1 MKLVRDLMTKTLISI
16 PASKTLTE
24 AKDVLLDNGITSL
37 PVFDAYG
44 KPIGLLTELGLVRA
58 FLKVHNSAD
67 KSKDTIFHHKEFLD
81 TITVVD
87 EDVPILQAIKMLFGS
102 GVIRLLV
109 KDSRNKFI
117 GIISPRDILR
127 VVSGDFDR
135 VMGIERELTHT
146 QTALRKVSG
155 KLKDSDEILSRYH
168 DYLEQA
174 PFFIHSLDEE
184 GSLVF
189 ANMRLR
195 EELGYERGEM
205 IGMRL
210 EDIYTKDQVEKSRS
224 GLKKIM
230 KRGAHEPIITTM
242 RRKNGSALRVEAVS
256 SALKSPDGKFFAT
269 VTMSRPLASDNMLR
283 ALNGVLDLTKSE
295 PFD

>member
-1 MKLVRDLMTKTLISI
+1 MKFVRDLMTKTLISI

-58 FLKVHNSAD
+58 FLKVHNSTD

-81 TITVVD
+81 TLTVVE

-109 KDSRNKFI
+109 KDSKGKFI

-135 VMGIERELTHT
+135 VMGIERELNQT

-184 GSLVF
+184 GNLVF
-189 ANMRLR
+189 VNMRLR
-195 EELGYERGEM
+195 DELGYGRGEM
-205 IGMRL
+205 IGMNL
-210 EDIYTKDQVEKSRS
+210 EDIYTRDQVEKSRS
-224 GLKKIM
+224 GLKKIL
-230 KRGAHEPIITTM
+230 KQGAHDPIITTM
-242 RRKNGSALRVEAVS
+242 LRKDGSILRVEAVS
-256 SALKSPDGKFFAT
+256 SALKSPEGKFFAT

-283 ALNGVLDLTKSE
+283 ALNGVLDITKAE